1 MENKW
6 KFGIRSKIT
15 IGYIIIIICLFAS
28 VIILNNQIRSL
39 QQERNYLLEYNNEV
53 QTLTNNVEKFVMD
66 MQAGQRGFVITG
78 NEVYLEPY
86 YKAAGEWQIEFEEL
100 YQSMADKLDQQKKLQ
115 VVRETIDL
123 WIAEAGENA
132 IRLKRDNNDAA
143 IQEFYINDRGREY
156 MQSIRNQFNDF
167 RESESEIAQDRAEE
181 LDRQNNTLTVGLFGL
196 LLAVSIIAILIAS
209 QVSKSIVRTIHEVTK
224 TIKKIATE
232 NGDLKERINVNTN
245 DEINELANATNE
257 LLDNL
262 DDREWLQTNLAEIVT
277 KYQGVASIDALA
289 KVFMSEIAIMTN
301 SSFGAFYVRETN
313 DHENYFIKKAS
324 FADTSPPQ
332 KEIGRESFR
341 LGQGL
346 IGQCAQEK
354 HSFVFNEIPKDYRY
368 ISTGLGEVPP
378 RSIFIVPILFEED
391 VIAVME
397 LATMYEY
404 SKLQQDLVKQIVE
417 TFGLSINSVMGR
429 MEIVRLLNESRAM
442 TEELQVQS
450 EELQTQSE
458 ELQMQTEELTQ
469 INEQLE
475 EKTKDAE
482 TKTEELE
489 KIRQELEEKAEQLT
503 LHSNYKSEFLAN
515 MSHELRTP
523 LNSILILS
531 EMLAEN
537 AQGRLADE
545 DAEFANVI
553 HSSGEDLLSLI
564 NDILDLSKVEAG
576 KFEVLFEEVN
586 LSELPVHME
595 HVFSPVAQK
604 KDLEFHIFKA
614 EDVKDLFFTD
624 EKRFQQ
630 ILKNLLSNA
639 FKFTKQGSVAL
650 TIKQIDSQLQT
661 EEMRA
666 ISKDWLE
673 VSIADTGIGI
683 PIDKHELIFE
693 TFQQA
698 DGATV
703 RKYGGTGLGLSI
715 CKEFAKLLGG
725 WITLQS
731 EEGVGSIFKLIV
743 PSLPNGLILD
753 KHLNIGYS
761 EVAATHVSLEPLTDF
776 VPDFASLDMQEHKI
790 KEKNEMLAS
799 LHDHSNVFQD
809 KNILIVDDDYRNI
822 YALKTAL
829 ERRGMNT
836 LVAKDGIECLDILQ
850 GKAEID
856 IVLMDIMMP
865 NMDGYETMSR
875 IRNDLQ
881 FKELPVIA
889 LTAKAMKNDRDKCLE
904 AGASDYISKPLNLD
918 QLFSVLRVWL
928 VS

>member
-6 KFGIRSKIT
+6 KFGIRPKIT
-15 IGYIIIIICLFAS
+15 IGYIIIIVCLFAS

-39 QQERNYLLEYNNEV
+39 QQERNFLLQYNNKVE
-53 QTLTNNVEKFVMD
+53 TLTNNVEKFVMD

-78 NEVYLEPY
+78 NEIYLEPY
-86 YKAAGEWQIEFEEL
+86 YKAAGEWQIEFKEL
-100 YQSMADKLDQQKKLQ
+100 YQLMADKPDQQQKLQ
-115 VVRETIDL
+115 VVRETTDL
-123 WIAEAGENA
+123 WIEEAGENA
-132 IRLKRDNNDAA
+132 IRLKRDNDDAA
-143 IQEFYINDRGREY
+143 IQQFYANDRGREY
-156 MQSIRNQFNDF
+156 MQSIRKQFNDF
-167 RESESEIAQDRAEE
+167 RESEREIAQVRAEE
-181 LDRQNNTLTVGLFGL
+181 LDKQNNNLTVGLFGL
-196 LLAVSIIAILIAS
+196 LLTVSIIAIVISS
-209 QVSKSIVRTIHEVTK
+209 QVSKSIVRTINDVTQ
-224 TIKKIATE
+224 TIKKIASN
-232 NGDLKERINVNTN
+232 NGDLKERIHVNTN
-245 DEINELANATNE
+245 DEINELANATND

-262 DDREWLQTNLAEIVT
+262 DGREWLQTNLADIVT

-289 KVFMSEIAIMTN
+289 KVFMSEIAKMTN
-301 SSFGAFYVRETN
+301 SSSGAFYIREIEDN
-313 DHENYFIKKAS
+313 RNHFIKNAS
-324 FADTSPPQ
+324 FADNNFE
-332 KEIGRESFR
+332 KDIGRESFR
-341 LGQGL
+341 IGQGL
-346 IGQCAQEK
+346 IGQCVQEK
-354 HSFVFNEIPKDYRY
+354 QTFIFNEIPEDYRY

-378 RSIFIVPILFEED
+378 RSIFIVPILFEGD

-397 LATMYEY
+397 LATMSEY

-417 TFGLSINSVMGR
+417 TFGLSINSVIGR
-429 MEIVRLLNESRAM
+429 MEIIRLLNESRAM

-482 TKTEELE
+482 TKNKELE
-489 KIRQELEEKAEQLT
+489 KIRKELEEKAEQLT

-537 AQGRLADE
+537 DQGRLTDE

-576 KFEVLFEEVN
+576 KLEVLFEEVN
-586 LSELPVHME
+586 LSELPQHME
-595 HVFSPVAQK
+595 HVFSPIAQK
-604 KDLEFHIFKA
+604 KNLEFHIFK
-614 EDVKDLFFTD
+614 EDDVIDLFFTD
-624 EKRFQQ
+624 EKRLQQ

-639 FKFTKQGSVAL
+639 FKFTEEGSVAL
-650 TIKQIDSQLQT
+650 TIKQIENQLQT

-683 PIDKHELIFE
+683 PADKHELIFE

-703 RKYGGTGLGLSI
+703 RKFGGTGLGLSI
-715 CKEFAKLLGG
+715 CKQFARLLGG

-731 EEGVGSIFKLIV
+731 EEGVGSVFKLVV

-753 KHLNIGYS
+753 KHLNIDYS
-761 EVAATHVSLEPLTDF
+761 EVAVTQASYEPSTAFVSDLAKLEVQKQT
-776 VPDFASLDMQEHKI
+776 VI
-790 KEKNEMLAS
+790 EKDEVLVS
-799 LHDHSNVFQD
+799 LHDHTNVFQN

-829 ERRGMNT
+829 EKRGVNI

-850 GKAEID
+850 DNTEID

-865 NMDGYETMSR
+865 NMDGYEAMYR

-881 FKELPVIA
+881 LKELPVIA

>member
-28 VIILNNQIRSL
+28 VIILNKQIGSL
-39 QQERNYLLEYNNEV
+39 QQERNYLLQYNNKVE
-53 QTLTNNVEKFVMD
+53 TLTNNVEKYVMD

-78 NEVYLEPY
+78 NEIYLEPY
-86 YKAAGEWQIEFEEL
+86 YKAAGEWKIEFEEL
-100 YQSMADKLDQQKKLQ
+100 YQLMEDKKNQQQKLQ
-115 VVRETIDL
+115 VVRETTEL

-143 IQEFYINDRGREY
+143 IQQFYANDRGREY

-167 RESESEIAQDRAEE
+167 RESEREIAQIRASE
-181 LDRQNNTLTVGLFGL
+181 LDSQNNRLTIGLFVL
-196 LLAVSIIAILIAS
+196 LLAVSSIAIIISS
-209 QVSKSIVRTIHEVTK
+209 QVSKSIVRTINEVTQ
-224 TIKKIATE
+224 TIKKMASE
-232 NGDLKERINVNTN
+232 NGNLKERIHVNTK
-245 DEINELANATNE
+245 DEINGLAKATNE

-262 DDREWLQTNLAEIVT
+262 NGREWLQTNLAEIVT
-277 KYQGVASIDALA
+277 KYQGVASIDTLA
-289 KVFMSEIAIMTN
+289 KVFMSEIAKMTN
-301 SSFGAFYVRETN
+301 SSYGALYIRETIN
-313 DHENYFIKKAS
+313 HENHFIKKAS
-324 FADTSPPQ
+324 FADTNSHI
-332 KEIGRESFR
+332 EIGRENFR

-354 HSFVFNEIPKDYRY
+354 HSFLFNEIPKDYRY

-378 RSIFIVPILFEED
+378 RSIFIVPILFEGD

-404 SKLQQDLVKQIVE
+404 NKLQQDLVKQLVE

-429 MEIVRLLNESRAM
+429 MEIVRLLNDSRAM

-469 INEQLE
+469 VNEQLE

-482 TKTEELE
+482 TKNEELE
-489 KIRQELEEKAEQLT
+489 KIRQELEKKAEQLT

-531 EMLAEN
+531 EILAEN
-537 AQGRLADE
+537 EQGRLTDE
-545 DAEFANVI
+545 DTEFANVI
-553 HSSGEDLLSLI
+553 HSSGKDLLALI

-595 HVFSPVAQK
+595 HTFLPVAQK
-604 KDLEFHIFKA
+604 KNLEFHIFKA
-614 EDVKDLFFTD
+614 EDVKDLFYTD

-639 FKFTKQGSVAL
+639 FKFTNQGSVAL

-661 EEMRA
+661 EEMSA

-673 VSIADTGIGI
+673 VSITDTGIGI

-753 KHLNIGYS
+753 QHLNIGYS
-761 EVAATHVSLEPLTDF
+761 EVAATQVSLEPFTDYGA
-776 VPDFASLDMQEHKI
+776 DFANPVEIQKQKIIQKDEMPFSLSGDG
-790 KEKNEMLAS
+790 
-799 LHDHSNVFQD
+799 DVFQG
-809 KNILIVDDDYRNI
+809 KNVLIVDDDYRNI
-822 YALKTAL
+822 YALKTSL
-829 ERRGMNT
+829 ERRGMNI
-836 LVAKDGIECLDILQ
+836 LVAKDGIECLDVLQ
-850 GKAEID
+850 GSAEID

-865 NMDGYETMSR
+865 NMDGYEAMSR

-881 FKELPVIA
+881 FKELPIIA

>member
-1 MENKW
+1 MENKR

-15 IGYIIIIICLFAS
+15 IGYVIIIICLFAS
-28 VIILNNQIRSL
+28 VIVLNNQIRSL
-39 QQERNYLLEYNNEV
+39 QQERNNLLQYNNKVE
-53 QTLTNNVEKFVMD
+53 TLTNNVEKFVMD

-78 NEVYLEPY
+78 NEIYLEPY
-86 YKAAGEWQIEFEEL
+86 YKASGEWQIEFEEL
-100 YQSMADKLDQQKKLQ
+100 YQLMADKSSQQQKLQ
-115 VVRETIDL
+115 VVKETTEL

-143 IQEFYINDRGREY
+143 IQQFYANDRGREY

-167 RESESEIAQDRAEE
+167 RESEREIAQVRAGE
-181 LDRQNNTLTVGLFGL
+181 LDRQNNSLTVGLFGL
-196 LLAVSIIAILIAS
+196 LLTVSIIAIIISS
-209 QVSKSIVRTIHEVTK
+209 QVSKSIVRTINEVTQ
-224 TIKKIATE
+224 TIKKITYE
-232 NGDLKERINVNTN
+232 NSNLKERIHVNTN
-245 DEINELANATNE
+245 DEINGLANATNE

-262 DDREWLQTNLAEIVT
+262 DGREWLQTNLAEIVT

-289 KVFMSEIAIMTN
+289 KVFMSEIAKMTN
-301 SSFGAFYVRETN
+301 SSFGAFYVRETI
-313 DHENYFIKKAS
+313 DYENYFMKRAS
-324 FADTSPPQ
+324 FADTNFE
-332 KEIGRESFR
+332 KEIGRENFR

-354 HSFVFNEIPKDYRY
+354 QSFVFNDIPKDYRY

-378 RSIFIVPILFEED
+378 RSIFIVPILFEKD

-397 LATMYEY
+397 LATMSEY

-429 MEIVRLLNESRAM
+429 MEIVRLLNESRTM

-475 EKTKDAE
+475 VKTKDAE

-537 AQGRLADE
+537 DQGRLADE

-576 KFEVLFEEVN
+576 KLEVLFEEVN

-639 FKFTKQGSVAL
+639 FKFTQEGSVAL

-661 EEMRA
+661 EEMRV

-683 PIDKHELIFE
+683 PLDKHELIFE

-753 KHLNIGYS
+753 EYLNIGYS
-761 EVAATHVSLEPLTDF
+761 EVAATQVSLEQFTDF
-776 VPDFASLDMQEHKI
+776 VSDFANLEVQKQKTMEKDEVVGSL
-790 KEKNEMLAS
+790 N
-799 LHDHSNVFQD
+799 DHANVFQN

-829 ERRGMNT
+829 ERKGMNI
-836 LVAKDGIECLDILQ
+836 LEAKDGIECLDILQ
-850 GKAEID
+850 DNTEID

-881 FKELPVIA
+881 LKELPVIA

>member
-1 MENKW
+1 MENKR
-6 KFGIRSKIT
+6 KFGIRPKIT
-15 IGYIIIIICLFAS
+15 IGYIIIIVCLFAS

-39 QQERNYLLEYNNEV
+39 QQERNFLLQYNTKVE
-53 QTLTNNVEKFVMD
+53 TLTNNVEKFVMD

-78 NEVYLEPY
+78 NEIYLEPY
-86 YKAAGEWQIEFEEL
+86 YKASGEWQIEFEEL
-100 YQSMADKLDQQKKLQ
+100 YQLMEDKPGQQQKLQ
-115 VVRETIDL
+115 VVRETTEL

-132 IRLKRDNNDAA
+132 IRLKRDNNEAA
-143 IQEFYINDRGREY
+143 IQQFYANDRGREY
-156 MQSIRNQFNDF
+156 MQSIRNQFNEF
-167 RESESEIAQDRAEE
+167 RESEREIAQVRARE
-181 LDRQNNTLTVGLFGL
+181 LDSQNNTLTVGLFGL
-196 LLAVSIIAILIAS
+196 LLSVSIIAIIISS
-209 QVSKSIVRTIHEVTK
+209 QVSKSIVRTIIEVTQ
-224 TIKKIATE
+224 TIKKIASE
-232 NGDLKERINVNTN
+232 NGDLKERIHVNTN
-245 DEINELANATNE
+245 DEIKGLANATNE

-262 DDREWLQTNLAEIVT
+262 DGREWLQTNLAEIVT
-277 KYQGVASIDALA
+277 KYQGVASIDTLA
-289 KVFMSEIAIMTN
+289 KVFMSEIAKMTN
-301 SSFGAFYVRETN
+301 SSFGAFYVRETTDN
-313 DHENYFIKKAS
+313 ENHFMKRAS
-324 FADTSPPQ
+324 FADNNFE

-341 LGQGL
+341 IGQGL
-346 IGQCAQEK
+346 IGQCVQEK
-354 HSFVFNEIPKDYRY
+354 HTFVFNEIPKDYRY

-378 RSIFIVPILFEED
+378 RSIFIVPILFEGE

-397 LATMYEY
+397 LATMSEY

-417 TFGLSINSVMGR
+417 TFGLSINSVIGR
-429 MEIVRLLNESRAM
+429 MEIIRLLNESRAM

-482 TKTEELE
+482 TKTKELE
-489 KIRQELEEKAEQLT
+489 KIKEELEEKAEQLT

-537 AQGRLADE
+537 DQGRLTDE

-553 HSSGEDLLSLI
+553 HSSGEDLLLLI

-576 KFEVLFEEVN
+576 KLEVLFEEVN

-604 KDLEFHIFKA
+604 KNIEFNTFKGD
-614 EDVKDLFFTD
+614 DVKDLFFTD

-639 FKFTKQGSVAL
+639 FKFTEEGSVAL
-650 TIKQIDSQLQT
+650 TIKQIDNQLQT
-661 EEMRA
+661 EEMRT
-666 ISKDWLE
+666 ISEDWLE

-683 PIDKHELIFE
+683 PIDKHELIFQ

-761 EVAATHVSLEPLTDF
+761 EVAATQVSLEPFTGFVSDF
-776 VPDFASLDMQEHKI
+776 TNLEIQKQKI
-790 KEKNEMLAS
+790 MEKDEVLVS
-799 LHDHSNVFQD
+799 SYDHTNVFQN

-829 ERRGMNT
+829 ERRGVNI

-850 GKAEID
+850 DNAEID

-865 NMDGYETMSR
+865 NMDGYEAMYR
-875 IRNDLQ
+875 IRNELQ
-881 FKELPVIA
+881 LKELPVIA